1 MILASFAVTMVNAYR
16 DCGDVTLMSTAKT
29 LQMNV
34 SVVLY
39 NVIIIIII
47 IIYIFITPEG
57 STT

>member
-29 LQMNV
+29 PQMNV

-39 NVIIIIII
+39 NVIIIII
-47 IIYIFITPEG
+47 YIFITPEG